1 MTIKEACIKVLTES
15 GGRAPL
21 KILCMKVQEL
31 VVFKGATPYNSI
43 CTELLTHPK
52 DFRRTEG
59 KKGWWELTSFQEEM
73 AELKQQ
79 VAELTEINKQ
89 IMAIPKEADFIE
101 KFLQEVMN
109 DYNFFTVVKDDV
121 HPEGCGT
128 TIWLHFNVDGIILG
142 RDI

>member
-52 DFRRTEG
+52 DLEQ
-59 KKGWWELTSFQEEM
+59 K
-73 AELKQQ
+73 
-79 VAELTEINKQ
+79 
-89 IMAIPKEADFIE
+89 
-101 KFLQEVMN
+101 
-109 DYNFFTVVKDDV
+109 VKR
-121 HPEGCGT
+121 
-128 TIWLHFNVDGIILG
+128 DGG
-142 RDI
+142 N